1 MSILFLK
8 EKRSPSGIEGV
19 GIYLLRL
26 CIELNK
32 RDIKHLVLYNDKDEY
47 YKMLVENNINV
58 KILNFPSQSP
68 RNIYRGFKNIRKKIF
83 DIIVEQKISL
93 INVHFP
99 HLLNFLEKKWNIE
112 IICHSHGADPINN
125 KIQLFDLNIK
135 NIIKNFYNKYYIFN
149 FNKANKV
156 ISVSDAAKNTAIK
169 KFNVPKKK
177 IYINR
182 YGLEKINVDNYNNIR
197 KEYQIEES
205 KFLIISVG
213 RITKDKGVEDFC
225 KVAKYFSKN
234 NNNLA
239 FMFIGEYRDKDYYNN
254 IYKKYKDYVIFTGM
268 RENVFDYF
276 KSADLFLF
284 LSYRESAG
292 QVLMEAMNF
301 SLPLI
306 SWDIIGVREIIKN
319 GQNGYLVEFGNYSKL
334 QEKINKITQDEEIY
348 IKIANRSFLDSKN
361 YLIQHNVDRLMK
373 IYYGK

>member
-1 MSILFLK
+1 
-8 EKRSPSGIEGV
+8 
-19 GIYLLRL
+19 
-26 CIELNK
+26 
-32 RDIKHLVLYNDKDEY
+32 
-47 YKMLVENNINV
+47 
-58 KILNFPSQSP
+58 
-68 RNIYRGFKNIRKKIF
+68 
-83 DIIVEQKISL
+83 
-93 INVHFP
+93 
-99 HLLNFLEKKWNIE
+99 
-112 IICHSHGADPINN
+112 
-125 KIQLFDLNIK
+125 
-135 NIIKNFYNKYYIFN
+135 
-149 FNKANKV
+149 
-156 ISVSDAAKNTAIK
+156 
-169 KFNVPKKK
+169 
-177 IYINR
+177 
-182 YGLEKINVDNYNNIR
+182 
-197 KEYQIEES
+197 
-205 KFLIISVG
+205 
-213 RITKDKGVEDFC
+213 
-225 KVAKYFSKN
+225 
-234 NNNLA
+234 
-239 FMFIGEYRDKDYYNN
+239 MFIGEYRDKDYYNN